1 MRPVEQVC
9 QLAELL
15 CHPLQPILTVRTDL
29 MRYALSNYPESGHH
43 QSNHSYKP
51 PLKVY
56 SIATLSATANS
67 MIKRWVRVAA
77 RLETLEA
84 CGLEPVLAHYE
95 QISDDAEKALATGV
109 VAALEQTSGLK
120 FPRRTEVEAGV
131 TGREVVK
138 IHSDHISKF
147 ASNFGE
153 IYRHFRTTAYPTF
166 AMVMANPESGQRWLV
181 LNGEQRKS

>member
-1 MRPVEQVC
+1 MVLSGVLVRMSVEQVC

-43 QSNHSYKP
+43 QWDHSYKP
-51 PLKVY
+51 PVKVY

-67 MIKRWVRVAA
+67 IIKRWVHLAA
-77 RLETLEA
+77 HFETLEA
-84 CGLEPVLAHYE
+84 CGLEPILAHYE

-120 FPRRTEVEAGV
+120 FPRRTEVEAGK
-131 TGREVVK
+131 EVVK
-138 IHSDHISKF
+138 IHSDHISRY
-147 ASNFGE
+147 
-153 IYRHFRTTAYPTF
+153 YRSRMLPGRPHPHPLAVPCQTMIAERD
-166 AMVMANPESGQRWLV
+166 V
-181 LNGEQRKS
+181 